1 MVRFEDTFRMEW
13 FALLNPDND
22 VFAPGLDPRV
32 QGSGL
37 PSAIL
42 ALSYYLLRPRFRMAH
57 ASM

>member
-1 MVRFEDTFRMEW
+1 MVRFEDTFRVEW
-13 FALLNPDND
+13 CALVNPDND
-22 VFAPGLDPRV
+22 VCTPGLDPRV

-57 ASM
+57 TSM